1 MDKWDVHDVVE
12 DDDEEEDFCEN
23 DIVDVGVAE

>member
-1 MDKWDVHDVVE
+1 MDKWDVHDVVK

-23 DIVDVGVAE
+23 DIVGVGVAE

>member
-23 DIVDVGVAE
+23 DIVSAGVEM